1 MNKSIHIHDLLKI
14 RQFELELIVYCY
26 KNDKIPFLLLMFNYL
41 FNRKKFY
48 CLVSE
53 KISIDI
59 KNIPMISDISEVD
72 LSKLEIYSPYHYK
85 FNEKLSDSLNVE
97 IKFTEKKSK
106 PSRVKIDRETVSTK
120 IKSIV
125 SLMRIEQWVKCI
137 LVLAPL
143 VFAHE
148 FSNLEAWKNSVVGM
162 FLFCLMASSV
172 YMLNDLFDVW
182 DDRRNQEKRNRP
194 LANCSI
200 SVFELMTLF
209 FIIQTI
215 VLALGLTLNF
225 SGISILYIYLLLN
238 VIYSF
243 KVKVY
248 FVLDVI
254 MLTSFYMIR
263 IVFGAVVA
271 NVIVSDWLI
280 IFSFFIFLS
289 LSFLKRF
296 TELSN
301 NYKYA
306 GNSRLS
312 ARDYSLIDQP
322 IVLNAGIT
330 SGITSAF
337 VLGLYIK
344 FGSVG
349 VSYSNDKYLWGI
361 AVVVLY
367 WILYMWMKALRGII
381 KYDPVKFAIRDGNS
395 WVALIII
402 LILGV
407 IAI

>member
-1 MNKSIHIHDLLKI
+1 
-14 RQFELELIVYCY
+14 
-26 KNDKIPFLLLMFNYL
+26 
-41 FNRKKFY
+41 
-48 CLVSE
+48 
-53 KISIDI
+53 
-59 KNIPMISDISEVD
+59 
-72 LSKLEIYSPYHYK
+72 
-85 FNEKLSDSLNVE
+85 
-97 IKFTEKKSK
+97 
-106 PSRVKIDRETVSTK
+106 
-120 IKSIV
+120 
-125 SLMRIEQWVKCI
+125 
-137 LVLAPL
+137 
-143 VFAHE
+143 
-148 FSNLEAWKNSVVGM
+148 
-162 FLFCLMASSV
+162 
-172 YMLNDLFDVW
+172 
-182 DDRRNQEKRNRP
+182 
-194 LANCSI
+194 
-200 SVFELMTLF
+200 
-209 FIIQTI
+209 
-215 VLALGLTLNF
+215 
-225 SGISILYIYLLLN
+225 
-238 VIYSF
+238 
-243 KVKVY
+243 
-248 FVLDVI
+248 
-254 MLTSFYMIR
+254 MIR

-349 VSYSNDKYLWGI
+349 VSYSNEKYLWGI